1 MVTFLNGN
9 DGPEATLVRSKNKNN
24 IIIVIQI
31 HYRDIVTA
39 LLNGLFARQRFI
51 NMDLGILSSS

>member
-9 DGPEATLVRSKNKNN
+9 DGPEATLVRSKNN

-31 HYRDIVTA
+31 HYRDTVTA

-51 NMDLGILSSS
+51 NMDLGILASS